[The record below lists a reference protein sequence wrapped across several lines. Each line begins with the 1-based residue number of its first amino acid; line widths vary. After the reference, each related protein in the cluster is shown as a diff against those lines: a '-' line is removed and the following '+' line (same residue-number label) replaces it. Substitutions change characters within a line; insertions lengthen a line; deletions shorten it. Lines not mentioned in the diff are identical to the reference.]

1 MVDLYVTQRLDDAT
15 IARQHDVPTWRVTQ
29 RRRELGVHRPRP
41 PMPLRPFPVAPSPVE
56 LRRLYVD
63 VGRTLEQIARENHT
77 SKPVVRTWL
86 EDAQIPIQPRTS
98 REHRK
103 QLDAV
108 LVAELYQE
116 REWSAAEVAANLDV
130 GIQLV
135 LRTLH
140 DHGVPVRRGGPPSRA
155 RSRTMI
161 DPRLTAL
168 YADPEITSMLRR
180 HRVPRRE
187 QPGSITDR
195 FPKAARVTT
204 SFLREAYLE
213 IGLAAT
219 HIEQLTGQPA
229 ERILA
234 LLHAGSVPV
243 RSAGSFSPWYVRQ
256 RSGA

>member
-1 MVDLYVTQRLDDAT
+1 MPRRT
-15 IARQHDVPTWRVTQ
+15 IPA
-29 RRRELGVHRPRP
+29 
-41 PMPLRPFPVAPSPVE
+41 APAPVE
-56 LRRLYVD
+56 LRRLYID
-63 VGRTLEQIARENHT
+63 DRRTLEQIARQHHT
-77 SKPVVRTWL
+77 SKEVVRTWL
-86 EDAQIPIQPRTS
+86 EDAQIPVQPRTS

-130 GIQLV
+130 SIQLV

-155 RSRTMI
+155 PSHTTI
-161 DPRLTAL
+161 DPRLTSL
-168 YADPEITSMLRR
+168 YDDPEITSMLRR
-180 HRVPRRE
+180 HRIPRRE
-187 QPGSITDR
+187 QPGSITER
-195 FPKAARVTT
+195 FPKAVTIT
-204 SFLREAYLE
+204 KSFLREAYLE

-243 RSAGSFSPWYVRQ
+243 RSASSFSPWYLRQ
-256 RSGA
+256 RSGS